1 MFIGRPVKSEQIVN
15 KLLRKG
21 DMITLRY
28 VETGESTE
36 YKVDLKVIHI
46 NLTPGNHQLHAILGN
61 DLYRIFDDGSVAI
74 YGEDTTKVVRR
85 NGPLQRASSLL
96 ANQGTI
102 YFGNDE
108 APYYTKIETVDAS
121 VPVMEGEVLI
131 QKKNGSVWEV
141 IKVTGDGTLL
151 LEQVE
156 TGTAR
161 MLNIT
166 DANQVHA
173 FEGITLC

>member
-28 VETGESTE
+28 VESGSAAE

-46 NLTPGNHQLHAILGN
+46 NLPPGNHSLHATLGK

-74 YGEDTTKVVRR
+74 YGEDTYKAVRR
-85 NGPLQRASSLL
+85 NGPLHRASSL
-96 ANQGTI
+96 AGNQNTI
-102 YFGNDE
+102 YFGNDV
-108 APYYTKIETVDAS
+108 APFFTKIETVDTS
-121 VPVMEGEVLI
+121 VPVIEGEVLI

-141 IKVTGDGTLL
+141 VKVTGDGTLL

-156 TGTAR
+156 TGAAR

-166 DANQVHA
+166 DAGQVHA

>member
-28 VETGESTE
+28 VETGSSAE
-36 YKVDLKVIHI
+36 YNVDLKVIHI
-46 NLTPGNHQLHAILGN
+46 NLTPGNNSLHATLGN

-74 YGEDTTKVVRR
+74 YGEDTHKVVRR
-85 NGPLQRASSLL
+85 NGPLSTASKQ
-96 ANQGTI
+96 NTI
-102 YFGNDE
+102 YFGNDV
-108 APYYTKIETVDAS
+108 APFFTKIETVDAS
-121 VPVMEGEVLI
+121 VSVLEGEVLI

-156 TGTAR
+156 TGAAR

-166 DANQVHA
+166 DAGQVHA